1 MDFSKLSPEQM
12 KIGEMVISEAE
23 RQKID
28 PNLALAQAFQES
40 NLTHGPSKESDAF
53 GVFQI
58 RPGTAKQNNLGD
70 ITDIKANIYGGV
82 SLMKR
87 YLDAYKS
94 PELAL
99 LAYHQGPGVVD
110 DYLKNK
116 DPSVFGPKGK
126 DYVVKISE
134 AGGFGMQPKEGDA
147 QENNPFPTIKGPGK
161 TEEHPLVNLRPNLET
176 MPQWYKDFTEGLRDQ
191 NKDIRNLEAPGIG
204 VAAGL
209 APEFFGGKKLAK
221 AEAAVTKA
229 QTALE
234 SAQRATQA
242 SSGVSSAEK
251 IRLAEE
257 VSKLEKEYRA
267 SLASQQALERELAE
281 ATKESTRYLSLEEQ
295 AARIK
300 DPTKSGSYNYGAK
313 TPGQL
318 PPEAMLN
325 QIEDY
330 TSGKNPRGRGAWDI
344 SAKNAQNIENQGRL
358 GMGDWRITGTGS
370 EQLVL
375 SPDEIAKRRASM
387 DAATKR
393 IETLSPNVDAAKAE
407 TARADELRKEAEKL
421 RQRGNSSM
429 ATEARTMAGEQART
443 AAELEAARKA
453 APGAAG
459 WIGSFW
465 QKVPGAQLLSGF
477 GAGFSATEALNRYEK
492 GDTSGAVLSTLQ
504 VLLDAMAMIPPGTPP
519 TAILKSIGVAGGL
532 ATTAFDL
539 YRTHRME
546 GEERKAKVDWGTGKD
561 FE

>member
-40 NLTHGPSKESDAF
+40 NLTHGPNKESDAF

-58 RPGTAKQNNLGD
+58 RPGTAQQNKLGD
-70 ITDIKANIYGGV
+70 ITDIKTNIYGGV
-82 SLMKR
+82 SLMKK
-87 YLDAYKS
+87 YLDTYKS

-116 DPSVFGPKGK
+116 DPSVFGPKGR

-147 QENNPFPTIKGPGK
+147 QDSNPFPTIKGPGK

-204 VAAGL
+204 LAAGL
-209 APEFFGGKKLAK
+209 IPEFFGGRKLAK
-221 AEAAVTKA
+221 VEEAVTKA
-229 QTALE
+229 KDALDVAKIA
-234 SAQRATQA
+234 SQA
-242 SSGVSSAEK
+242 SSTASTQERA
-251 IRLAEE
+251 RLAKE
-257 VSKLEKEYRA
+257 VSELENKYRA
-267 SLASQQALERELAE
+267 SLASQQALERELSESIAE
-281 ATKESTRYLSLEEQ
+281 SKRYLQPETDVRSKVPGESGTKTY
-295 AARIK
+295 ARVM
-300 DPTKSGSYNYGAK
+300 
-313 TPGQL
+313 PGQL
-318 PPEAMLN
+318 PPEVMLAEV
-325 QIEDY
+325 EDQ
-330 TSGKNPRGRGAWDI
+330 TRGKNPRQKGAWDI
-344 SAKNAQNIENQGRL
+344 SDKNAANIQKQKD
-358 GMGDWRITGTGS
+358 MGLSGWKMTGTGS

-375 SPDEIAKRRASM
+375 SPDETAKRRASM

-407 TARADELRKEAEKL
+407 TARVDELRKEADKL

-429 ATEARTMAGEQART
+429 ATDARTMAKEQAT
-443 AAELEAARKA
+443 ASATLEAARKA
-453 APGAAG
+453 APEAAG

-546 GEERKAKVDWGTGKD
+546 GEERKAKFDWGTGKD
-561 FE
+561 FD